1 MTYALIDN
9 STLTAVQ
16 RVTGQILTKSKDSVD
31 TDIVALE
38 NLIQA
43 ILFYDNI
50 VAVDDYIPKYRGE
63 RLASFPFV
71 TFLNSQ
77 EYGFDALENKAAEK
91 AAEIKPVIRGG
102 EFANEDFRELIS
114 LLQTHMVC
122 TWDISS
128 SVYYLTLKG
137 LVAPNSQEFQKY
149 GNLAAAIFGELNDAT
164 ETGNR
169 TSGQVSLIDRYGNP
183 ITEGYKVPGA
193 RWGDGTSGGATA
205 AIGAFVAALVWLAN
219 RSIFYS
225 LTAKYLHADTFLYPI
240 RQSYQQYYIS
250 KVCGYGQDYSK
261 RLVEL
266 FSTSLGGDLID
277 INDAGLATSTAIDLP
292 VFSAWLAKETG
303 DVAAIID
310 TAMQIRD
317 EPEFVEAREQLKAIR
332 NSFDSDDIA
341 AANKNATSII
351 SDIGKS
357 SAAIRTKY
365 GIQTPQG
372 VPLTRLVQV
381 YNTYAATHSLPAIPE
396 WDLKIPLP
404 EFLRDMRK
412 HNGFNAIYRNISHD
426 LSSVWALGEARDI
439 LGARVVIDEKA
450 RAYNP
455 KSEAPEHRNAHAPFK
470 SPM

>member
-16 RVTGQILTKSKDSVD
+16 RVTGQILTKSRDSVD

-38 NLIQA
+38 NLVQA

-50 VAVDDYIPKYRGE
+50 VAIDDYIPKYRDE
-63 RLASFPFV
+63 RLASYPFI
-71 TFLNSQ
+71 TFLNGKD
-77 EYGFDALENKAAEK
+77 YGIDAFENKAAEK
-91 AAEIKPVIRGG
+91 AAEIKPEIRGG
-102 EFANEDFRELIS
+102 EFANADFKELIS

-137 LVAPNSQEFQKY
+137 LVAPNSPEFDKY
-149 GNLAAAIFGELNDAT
+149 GNIAAAIFGELNDAT
-164 ETGNR
+164 ETGSR

-183 ITEGYKVPGA
+183 IADGYKVPGA
-193 RWGDGTSGGATA
+193 RWGDGTTGGATG

-225 LTAKYLHADTFLYPI
+225 ITAKYLHADTFLYPI
-240 RQSYQQYYIS
+240 RQAYQQHYIS
-250 KVCGYGQDYSK
+250 SACGYGQDHSR
-261 RLVEL
+261 RLVEH
-266 FSTSLGGDLID
+266 FSTSLGGDLIE
-277 INDAGLATSTAIDLP
+277 INNAGLATSTAIDLP
-292 VFSAWLAKETG
+292 IFSAWLARETG
-303 DVAAIID
+303 DAAAIVN
-310 TAMQIRD
+310 TAIQIRE
-317 EPEFVEAREQLKAIR
+317 EPEFSEAREQLRAIR
-332 NSFDSDDIA
+332 NSFDTDDMA
-341 AANKNATSII
+341 QANKVAAKII

-372 VPLTRLVQV
+372 IPITRLVQV
-381 YNTYAATHSLPAIPE
+381 YNSYAATSSLPTIPE

-412 HNGFNAIYRNISHD
+412 HAGFNAIYRNISND

-439 LGARVVIDEKA
+439 LGARVVIDENA

-455 KSEAPEHRNAHAPFK
+455 KSEAPEYRNAHSPFK